1 MYIIE
6 DKNEPSIS
14 MMASETKIG
23 QSVIKTDFDG
33 SLLSGV
39 VIGNEDGSVLVKH
52 DETGIILSV
61 GSTEKV
67 TLLWWFYRNVWLE
80 LKL

>member
-23 QSVIKTDFDG
+23 QSIIKTDFDG
-33 SLLSGV
+33 SLLLGT
-39 VIGNEDGSVLVKH
+39 VIGNKEGSILVKH
-52 DETGIILSV
+52 DESGLILSV

-67 TLLWWFYRNVWLE
+67 TLLW
-80 LKL
+80 